1 MQTKTTNTLL
11 GTVAKNNIITES
23 DQPKVSQIQNTN
35 TQVKATKSKIFR
47 RKFNTAEKLKIIEA
61 FDACDNSSDRGAFLR
76 KQGLY
81 YSGILKWRRE
91 LSGKNSNHANSK
103 TYKLTLAHNQIMRE
117 NAALKKKLAQAEAII
132 DLQKKVSELLSTHV
146 LNPKMSEE

>member
-1 MQTKTTNTLL
+1 MQTKTTTSLPEAI
-11 GTVAKNNIITES
+11 TVNPIIES
-23 DQPKVSQIQNTN
+23 DQLKVNQIQSLN
-35 TQVKATKSKIFR
+35 TQVKAVKPKVVR
-47 RKFNTAEKLKIIEA
+47 RKFNSAEKLKIIEA
-61 FDACDNSSDRGAFLR
+61 FDAYDNSSDRGAFLR

-103 TYKLTLAHNQIMRE
+103 TYKLNLAHNQIMRE
-117 NAALKKKLAQAEAII
+117 NTALKKKLAQAEAIA

-146 LNPKMSEE
+146 LNQKMSEE